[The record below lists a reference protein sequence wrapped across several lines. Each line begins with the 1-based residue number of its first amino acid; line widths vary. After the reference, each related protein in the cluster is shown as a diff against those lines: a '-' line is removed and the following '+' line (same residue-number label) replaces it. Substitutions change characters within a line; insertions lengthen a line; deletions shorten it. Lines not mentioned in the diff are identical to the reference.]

1 MGSIEVIF
9 PFFAGISGLLQLG
22 AFVLAC
28 HFYAPDNWAGFV
40 FQYSNELFG
49 VFQRLYRSEDYGG
62 TAVGL
67 GIVQRIILRH
77 GGRKWGPENDAK
89 VEGRY
94 R

>member
-1 MGSIEVIF
+1 
-9 PFFAGISGLLQLG
+9 
-22 AFVLAC
+22 
-28 HFYAPDNWAGFV
+28 
-40 FQYSNELFG
+40 
-49 VFQRLYRSEDYGG
+49 
-62 TAVGL
+62 L